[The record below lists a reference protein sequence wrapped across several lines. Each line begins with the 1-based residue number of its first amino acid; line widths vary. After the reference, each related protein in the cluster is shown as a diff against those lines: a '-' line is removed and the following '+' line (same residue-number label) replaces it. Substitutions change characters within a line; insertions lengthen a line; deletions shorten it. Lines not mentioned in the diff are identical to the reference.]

1 VSILKFT
8 IKHLFILHTLQ
19 MISLLQLNFSV
30 YFKIWVS
37 PDFFL
42 IGIIYFLNS
51 TVDVTKSILKN
62 LFRSACILSRF
73 FFLQDL
79 VFQFKC

>member
-73 FFLQDL
+73 FSFRT
-79 VFQFKC
+79 